1 MSDDSAIAWNIPIWF
16 VRLAAGVLTLAV
28 PWAGWVTIQL
38 TAINVR
44 LEATAEMR
52 RDVDT
57 LASQIASHVTD
68 VDVHL
73 AGLGDV
79 LRRVDR
85 IEARV
90 ERLEGK

>member
-1 MSDDSAIAWNIPIWF
+1 MSDDSNITWNIPIWF

-52 RDVDT
+52 RDVDQLT
-57 LASQIASHVTD
+57 TQIASHVTD

-73 AGLGDV
+73 AGLRDV
-79 LRRVDR
+79 TRRVDR
-85 IEARV
+85 IEARI